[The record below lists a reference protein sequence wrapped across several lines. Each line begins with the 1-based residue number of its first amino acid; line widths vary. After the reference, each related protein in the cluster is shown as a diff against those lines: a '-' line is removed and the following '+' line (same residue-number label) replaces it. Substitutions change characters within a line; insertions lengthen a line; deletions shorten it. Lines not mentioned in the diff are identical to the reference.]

1 MNKKQK
7 FFLTSVFFLLG
18 VFLFLGIYRFEEMG
32 NKESEKIVI
41 VTTLFPLYDFVKNIG
56 GEYVAVSLLLPP
68 GTEAH
73 DFDPT
78 PQDMSRIVSSDIFV
92 YTGKFMEP
100 WAEDI
105 MQSIDRNDL
114 VVIDASTDVV
124 MQASVSSDSNEPM
137 GSLDPHIWLD
147 FENDT
152 KIIHSL
158 VKVLSMKDPLHKTIY
173 EERGERY
180 IEKIN
185 SLDNAYKNSLAQCAT
200 REIVYGG
207 HYAFGYLAKRYHL
220 DYVSAQGISPDAEP
234 TANDMILLVE
244 QVRKNNIPVI
254 FYEELNS
261 SKIAETLA
269 SETNTMLLPLNAG
282 HNITKRDVEGNT
294 SFIDIME
301 QNRKNLTMGLHCK

>member
-1 MNKKQK
+1 MNRKQKIFLSSVLLVVGGLLFFGMYQFEEKGNKK
-7 FFLTSVFFLLG
+7 
-18 VFLFLGIYRFEEMG
+18 
-32 NKESEKIVI
+32 SEKIV
-41 VTTLFPLYDFVKNIG
+41 VVATLFPLYDFVKNVG
-56 GEYVAVSLLLPP
+56 GEYVDVSLLLPP

-78 PQDMSRIVSSDIFV
+78 PQDMSRIASSDIFV
-92 YTGKFMEP
+92 YTGRFMEP
-100 WAEDI
+100 WVEDI
-105 MQSIDRNDL
+105 IQSIESSKL
-114 VVIDASTDVV
+114 VVIDASADVV
-124 MQASVSSDSNEPM
+124 MQKSVSFDSDEPI

-158 VKVLSMKDPLHKTIY
+158 VETLSMKDPLHTTIY

-180 IEKIN
+180 IEKMN
-185 SLDNAYKNSLAQCAT
+185 SLDNAYKNSLAQCTT

-207 HYAFGYLAKRYHL
+207 HYTFGYLAKRYHL
-220 DYVSAQGISPDAEP
+220 DYVAAQGISPDAEP
-234 TANDMILLVE
+234 TANDMILLIE

-269 SETNTMLLPLNAG
+269 SETNTTLLSLHSA
-282 HNITKRDVEGNT
+282 HNISKQDIEKNT
-294 SFIDIME
+294 SFLDIME
-301 QNRKNLTMGLHCK
+301 QNRKNLTMGLRCK